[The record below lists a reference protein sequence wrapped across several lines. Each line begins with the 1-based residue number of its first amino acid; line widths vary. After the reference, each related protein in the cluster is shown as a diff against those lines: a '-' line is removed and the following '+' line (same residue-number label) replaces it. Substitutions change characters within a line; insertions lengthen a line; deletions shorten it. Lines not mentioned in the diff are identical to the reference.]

1 MKLIGWK
8 DVIPHNRPIKTIRNY
23 KDFIS
28 KFLFNFLVY
37 KKENNLPEEKESI
50 QIKSNTKGI
59 LKKEI
64 HVKFLN
70 KVRILA

>member
-1 MKLIGWK
+1 
-8 DVIPHNRPIKTIRNY
+8 
-23 KDFIS
+23 
-28 KFLFNFLVY
+28 VY
-37 KKENNLPEEKESI
+37 KKENNFPEEKESI

-70 KVRILA
+70 KVRILAWKLNFICYRASLIMNDPLLCTILRI